1 MRLVIEHPIIRTA
14 EDLVWAIDVV
24 NAVLGSSEAFKS
36 LYMPLVRLFPEGA
49 SVDGNMLYH
58 RVRTCGD
65 VSVDIRYVP
74 KDLLTQMECFPVG
87 SRNHEMRKAI
97 LVSPWLLTGQN
108 DPSLSADS
116 HLNAKYINLNSLFH
130 EVAHLL
136 TPMINEELGR
146 KRDELPPLNIG
157 KFLLDGR
164 NVTDAGYGLEG
175 TLYSEAYLSN
185 TDNMYL
191 FLTLILIFDK
201 TAEAKGE
208 NTLRKKVP
216 LENVK
221 IMLEAIEDWKSSL
234 DGPAPASCCG
244 RGAAA
249 AVAVPFPRAAI
260 TSNTDF
266 NSLEEVVPTPPPSGA
281 IHPPPPELSKLQV
294 SWAILSSS
302 SNYTITR
309 YLPELSINMNPEGGR
324 KV

>member
-1 MRLVIEHPIIRTA
+1 M
-14 EDLVWAIDVV
+14 WAIDVV

-74 KDLLTQMECFPVG
+74 KDLLTQMECFPLG

-146 KRDELPPLNIG
+146 EVERS
-157 KFLLDGR
+157 
-164 NVTDAGYGLEG
+164 
-175 TLYSEAYLSN
+175 YSKPSVA
-185 TDNMYL
+185 
-191 FLTLILIFDK
+191 DK
-201 TAEAKGE
+201 VRQQFG
-208 NTLRKKVP
+208 NL
-216 LENVK
+216 
-221 IMLEAIEDWKSSL
+221 
-234 DGPAPASCCG
+234 
-244 RGAAA
+244 
-249 AVAVPFPRAAI
+249 
-260 TSNTDF
+260 
-266 NSLEEVVPTPPPSGA
+266 
-281 IHPPPPELSKLQV
+281 
-294 SWAILSSS
+294 LSSDKQK
-302 SNYTITR
+302 
-309 YLPELSINMNPEGGR
+309 GR
-324 KV
+324 PPADVTQL